1 MTDQQLQPIDV
12 LPAKHF
18 FHEAAHALALYSLG
32 VTPVSM
38 SVTTA
43 DDRRMTHGSVMP
55 PETENLLLWEHAF
68 FKMSGPAAHIY
79 LGNSDFETD
88 RNMFVSDFTS
98 ILRNFPSL
106 ATNRDQAAQTLM
118 VCKRFLEEDCRNW
131 VERQHS
137 SISGLALALESSLAG
152 ENRYE
157 LKGQA
162 LQNALD
168 LHVDISTIQASKYR
182 TQLEKSFLA
191 LSGSMPRFNPLTA
204 PDWVKFYWANA
215 KSSIPMP

>member
-1 MTDQQLQPIDV
+1 MTDQQLQPIDL

-32 VTPVSM
+32 TTPVSM
-38 SVTTA
+38 SVTMA
-43 DDRRMTHGSVMP
+43 DDPRMTHGSVMP
-55 PETENLLLWEHAF
+55 PKTENLFLWEHAF

-79 LGNSDFETD
+79 LGNSNFETD
-88 RNMFVSDFTS
+88 RNMFLSDFTS

-118 VCKRFLEEDCRNW
+118 VCRRFLEEDCRNW
-131 VERQHS
+131 VEQQHS
-137 SISGLALALESSLAG
+137 SIAGLAVALNSSQAG
-152 ENRYE
+152 ENCYE

-162 LQNALD
+162 LQDALASSG
-168 LHVDISTIQASKYR
+168 DISTIQATEHR
-182 TQLEKSFLA
+182 TQIEKSFLA
-191 LSGSMPRFNPLTA
+191 LRGSMPPFDPLTA

-215 KSSIPMP
+215 KSSIPTP